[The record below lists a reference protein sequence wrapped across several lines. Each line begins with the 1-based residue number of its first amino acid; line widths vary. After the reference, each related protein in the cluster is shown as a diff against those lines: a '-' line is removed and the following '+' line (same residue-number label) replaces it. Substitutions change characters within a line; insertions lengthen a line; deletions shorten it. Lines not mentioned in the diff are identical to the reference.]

1 MATGHEHWF
10 EQGDIYALGA
20 LDGEELK
27 DFEAHLASGCAI
39 CEAYIR
45 DARESLM
52 LLQRAATPFEP
63 SPAVKTR
70 VFEQIADGAKVL
82 PITAAQPPRRRTWP
96 RIAGTI
102 AAGIAGAMISAAY
115 YHYRYEPRHSLYSAV
130 IDLLRD
136 PDTRDVALYGVGPT
150 PGALGRFL
158 WNKSGE
164 GHLFVTNL
172 PSAPTGKMYAVWT
185 IASQSPPLYVASVS
199 TDASGRGGVHI
210 SAAASDKP
218 IETFAVT
225 LEPVGTTAAP
235 TGPMVLVSKQS

>member
-1 MATGHEHWF
+1 M
-10 EQGDIYALGA
+10 
-20 LDGEELK
+20 
-27 DFEAHLASGCAI
+27 
-39 CEAYIR
+39 
-45 DARESLM
+45 
-52 LLQRAATPFEP
+52 
-63 SPAVKTR
+63 
-70 VFEQIADGAKVL
+70 
-82 PITAAQPPRRRTWP
+82 
-96 RIAGTI
+96 AGTI
-102 AAGIAGAMISAAY
+102 AAGIAGAVISAAY

-210 SAAASDKP
+210 SAADRSHGIG
-218 IETFAVT
+218 IETV
-225 LEPVGTTAAP
+225 VVSRSQRAAP
-235 TGPMVLVSKQS
+235 RCARSSRFKRSNRLK